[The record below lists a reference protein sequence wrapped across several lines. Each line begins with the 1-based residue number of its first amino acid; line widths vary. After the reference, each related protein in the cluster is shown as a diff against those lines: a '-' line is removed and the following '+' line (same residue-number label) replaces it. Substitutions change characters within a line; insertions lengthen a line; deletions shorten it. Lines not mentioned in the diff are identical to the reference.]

1 MQDNLKCTEC
11 TEKVIQDY
19 SDLLMKYEKL
29 KERSTIIGELENVER
44 RLANFLQ
51 EENESL
57 RNRIKFLEDMLERRE
72 QELSKYEVEND

>member
-29 KERSTIIGELENVER
+29 KEHSTIIGELENVER
-44 RLANFLQ
+44 RLVNFLQ
-51 EENESL
+51 EENETL
-57 RNRIKFLEDMLERRE
+57 HNRIKFLEDMLERRE

>member
-19 SDLLMKYEKL
+19 SDLLMEYEKL
-29 KERSTIIGELENVER
+29 KKRSTIIGDLENVER

-51 EENESL
+51 EENETL

-72 QELSKYEVEND
+72 QELSKYDVEND

>member
-19 SDLLMKYEKL
+19 ADLLMQYAKL
-29 KERSTIIGELENVER
+29 KERSTIIDELENVER

-51 EENESL
+51 EENETL

>member
-1 MQDNLKCTEC
+1 MQDNSKCTEC

-51 EENESL
+51 EENETL

>member
-11 TEKVIQDY
+11 TEKAIQDY

-29 KERSTIIGELENVER
+29 KERSTTIGELENVES

-51 EENESL
+51 DENETL

>member
-1 MQDNLKCTEC
+1 MQDNSKCTEC

-44 RLANFLQ
+44 RLVNFLQ
-51 EENESL
+51 EENETL

>member
-29 KERSTIIGELENVER
+29 KERSTIIDDLENVER

-51 EENESL
+51 EENETL

>member
-1 MQDNLKCTEC
+1 MQDNLKCTAC

>member
-1 MQDNLKCTEC
+1 MQGNLKCTEC

-29 KERSTIIGELENVER
+29 KECSTIIGELENVER

-51 EENESL
+51 EENETL

>member
-57 RNRIKFLEDMLERRE
+57 RSRIKFLEDMLERRE

>member
-1 MQDNLKCTEC
+1 MQDNSKCTEC

-51 EENESL
+51 EENKTL

>member
-11 TEKVIQDY
+11 TEKAIQDY

-72 QELSKYEVEND
+72 QELSKYEVEDD

>member
-1 MQDNLKCTEC
+1 MQDNLECTEC

-51 EENESL
+51 EENETL

-72 QELSKYEVEND
+72 QELS

>member
-1 MQDNLKCTEC
+1 MQDNSKCTEC

-29 KERSTIIGELENVER
+29 KERSTIIDDLENVER

-51 EENESL
+51 EENETL

>member
-11 TEKVIQDY
+11 TEKAIQDY

>member
-44 RLANFLQ
+44 RLVNFLQ
-51 EENESL
+51 EENETL

-72 QELSKYEVEND
+72 QELSKYEVENA

>member
-1 MQDNLKCTEC
+1 MQDNSKRTEC
-11 TEKVIQDY
+11 TEKTIQDY

-51 EENESL
+51 EENEIL

>member
-29 KERSTIIGELENVER
+29 KECSTIIGELENVER
-44 RLANFLQ
+44 RLVNFLQ
-51 EENESL
+51 EENETL

>member
-29 KERSTIIGELENVER
+29 KERSTIIDDLENVER
-44 RLANFLQ
+44 RLVNFLQ
-51 EENESL
+51 EENETL

>member
-44 RLANFLQ
+44 RLVNFLR
-51 EENESL
+51 EENETL
-57 RNRIKFLEDMLERRE
+57 HNRIKFLEDMLERRE

>member
-1 MQDNLKCTEC
+1 MQNNLKCTEC

-51 EENESL
+51 EENETL

>member
-29 KERSTIIGELENVER
+29 KERSTIIDDLENVER
-44 RLANFLQ
+44 RLVNFLQ
-51 EENESL
+51 EENETL

-72 QELSKYEVEND
+72 QELSKYKVEND

>member
-1 MQDNLKCTEC
+1 MQDNSKCTEC

-51 EENESL
+51 EENETI

>member
-11 TEKVIQDY
+11 TEKAIQDY

-51 EENESL
+51 EENETL

>member
-1 MQDNLKCTEC
+1 MQDNSKWTEC

-44 RLANFLQ
+44 RLVNFLQ
-51 EENESL
+51 EENETL

-72 QELSKYEVEND
+72 QELS

>member
-44 RLANFLQ
+44 RLVNFLQ
-51 EENESL
+51 EENETL
-57 RNRIKFLEDMLERRE
+57 HNRIKFLEDMLERRE

>member
-44 RLANFLQ
+44 RLVNFLQ
-51 EENESL
+51 EENETL

>member
-51 EENESL
+51 EENETL
-57 RNRIKFLEDMLERRE
+57 RNRIKFLEDMLERKE
-72 QELSKYEVEND
+72 QELS

>member
-44 RLANFLQ
+44 RLVNFLQ
-51 EENESL
+51 EENETL
-57 RNRIKFLEDMLERRE
+57 RNRIKFLEDMLERRG
-72 QELSKYEVEND
+72 

>member
-19 SDLLMKYEKL
+19 SDLLMEYEKL
-29 KERSTIIGELENVER
+29 KKRSTIIGDLENVER

-51 EENESL
+51 EENETL

>member
-1 MQDNLKCTEC
+1 MQDNSKCTEC

-44 RLANFLQ
+44 RLVNFLQ
-51 EENESL
+51 EENETL

-72 QELSKYEVEND
+72 QELS

>member
-51 EENESL
+51 EENETL

-72 QELSKYEVEND
+72 QELS

>member
-1 MQDNLKCTEC
+1 MQDNSKCTEC

-51 EENESL
+51 EENETL

-72 QELSKYEVEND
+72 HELSKYEVEND

>member
-1 MQDNLKCTEC
+1 MQDNSKCTEC
-11 TEKVIQDY
+11 AEKVIQDY

-29 KERSTIIGELENVER
+29 KERSTIIGELENDER
-44 RLANFLQ
+44 RLAIFLQ
-51 EENESL
+51 EENETL

>member
-29 KERSTIIGELENVER
+29 KERSTIVGELENVER

-51 EENESL
+51 EENETL

>member
-51 EENESL
+51 EENETL

>member
-44 RLANFLQ
+44 RLVNFLQ
-51 EENESL
+51 EENETL

-72 QELSKYEVEND
+72 QELS

>member
-44 RLANFLQ
+44 RLVNFLQ
-51 EENESL
+51 EENETL
-57 RNRIKFLEDMLERRE
+57 HNRIKFLEDMLERRE
-72 QELSKYEVEND
+72 QELS

>member
-1 MQDNLKCTEC
+1 MQDNSKCTEC

-29 KERSTIIGELENVER
+29 KERSTIIGELETVER
-44 RLANFLQ
+44 RFANFLQ
-51 EENESL
+51 EENETL

-72 QELSKYEVEND
+72 QELS